1 MIERRSERVTT
12 KIFALNTAAGDVT
25 LGALFKTPTI
35 GVEPQ
40 LNEWNIDV
48 LTNLPSGVAAEPS
61 GFRHLQTHPTFKQV
75 LSSGV
80 DNPGTNFGPLDFS
93 ATNVSSG
100 IGISC
105 TRCMTF
111 RADQFECPTT
121 RLSNM
126 RVWASDLGDF
136 LLPEA
141 FEIIFQTR
149 RTGDWPSGIQLA
161 VGTIFDSSLHLPRS
175 LPTLQNLY
183 RQDGGGTIHGSGDAD
198 VSEYM
203 LLAVAAS
210 GCLPLGE
217 YLGNPGFQLRVTYN
231 VDNIFT
237 LFD

>member
-1 MIERRSERVTT
+1 MTERRSGRAIT
-12 KIFALNTAAGDVT
+12 KTFALNTAAGDVIV
-25 LGALFKTPTI
+25 GVPFNTPTFSL
-35 GVEPQ
+35 EPQ
-40 LNEWNIDV
+40 LSEWNIDI
-48 LTNLPSGVAAEPS
+48 LTNLPSGVEAEPS
-61 GFRHLQTHPTFKQV
+61 GFRHLQTHPAFKQL

-80 DNPGTNFGPLDFS
+80 NNAGTNFGPLDFA

-111 RADQFECPTT
+111 RVDQFECPTT
-121 RLSNM
+121 RVSNM
-126 RVWASDLGDF
+126 KLWASDLSDF
-136 LLPEA
+136 LSPEA
-141 FEIIFQTR
+141 FEIIFDTR
-149 RTGDWPSGIQLA
+149 RTGDWPSGIEFG
-161 VGTIFDSSLHLPRS
+161 VNEIFNGSRHLPRS

-198 VSEYM
+198 VSEYI

-217 YLGNPGFQLRVTYN
+217 YIGNPGFQLRVTYS
-231 VDNIFT
+231 VDNLFS